1 MTTKKSKSTAVAK
14 TDEKS
19 TALVP
24 AIDYGTDA
32 GAGLNDVGRDEAGI
46 PFLKLL
52 QAQSPEVIGPK
63 GQIDGAAAGLFLN
76 TGSGELSESV
86 TIVPAIRQHVFV
98 EWRAKGEGGGVK
110 ELHQPGTEMVNAAI
124 AENARAIAAGEN
136 SKKKPGKM
144 KYGEFYT
151 PDGNELA
158 ETFYVF
164 AVVLDDDVPTGWVV
178 VPFTSTGIKVYKKKF
193 INRMRYCMVD
203 DGQGAKR
210 NPPMFAHRVTLSTA
224 QESNDDGTWSNFV
237 ITFAIENNAIKS
249 LMKPDHLGYQAGKE
263 LAAMIGTGEAKADL
277 GKAATTDGGGETDDS
292 AC

>member
-1 MTTKKSKSTAVAK
+1 MTTKKKTQVAK
-14 TDEKS
+14 IEDKS

-24 AIDYGTDA
+24 AIDYGADV
-32 GAGLNDVGRDEAGI
+32 GAGLGDVGRDEAGI

-52 QAQSPEVIGPK
+52 QAQSPEVIGP
-63 GQIDGAAAGLFLN
+63 DGKIEGAVAGLFLN
-76 TGSGELSESV
+76 TGTANLSETV
-86 TIVPAIRQHVFV
+86 TIVPAIREHVYV
-98 EWRAKGEGGGVK
+98 EWRAKKEGGGIVG
-110 ELHQPGTEMVNAAI
+110 LHQPGIDMVNEAI

-144 KYGEFYT
+144 KFGEFYT
-151 PDGNELA
+151 PAGNELV

-164 AVVLDDDVPTGWVV
+164 SIVLDNDVPSGWVV
-178 VPFTSTGIKVYKKKF
+178 VPFSSTGIKRYKKML

-210 NPPMFAHRVTLSTA
+210 NPPMFAHRVVLATA
-224 QESNDDGTWSNFV
+224 QESNDSGTWFNYE

-263 LAAMIGTGEAKADL
+263 LAAMIVGGAAKADL
-277 GKAATTDGGGETDDS
+277 GKAATSDGGEETDDS
-292 AC
+292 AF